1 MTQNKKLLLVIDS
14 SALIYRAYH
23 AVPSWT
29 SRDGE
34 QINAVYGFLMTFF
47 RIIRELHPNFV
58 VAAFDFPAP
67 TFRHIK
73 FKKYK
78 AQRPKTP
85 QELITQFP
93 KVKKI
98 LKSFEVPIFEEKG
111 FEADDIIGTISK
123 LAQKKEYGNEIETII
138 ATGDMDAL
146 QLVNPNTKV
155 YSLNGGFRNSMIYD
169 EKEVMKRY
177 EGLLP
182 EQLLD
187 FKALMGDPSD
197 NIPGVAGVGKKTACM
212 LINKFGSL
220 DSVYKEIKA
229 NAQDSKESESKNR
242 DKSIKEIGVS
252 ERIKNKLLDDID
264 SAFLSKELAR
274 IKCDMGIEIDFEK
287 SKWKEYN
294 KQEAENIL
302 RDWGLYSL
310 IRKLPN
316 IQEEREEKKE
326 KIELRLF

>member
-1 MTQNKKLLLVIDS
+1 MTQNKKLLLVLDS
-14 SALIYRAYH
+14 SALIHRAYH
-23 AVPSWT
+23 AVPAWT
-29 SRDGE
+29 NKNGE
-34 QINAVYGFLMTFF
+34 QINAVYGFLLTFF
-47 RIIRELHPNFV
+47 RIIRELNPSFV

-85 QELITQFP
+85 AELIEQFP
-93 KVKKI
+93 KIKKI

-123 LAQKKEYGNEIETII
+123 LAQQKKNGKGDEIETII

-146 QLVNPNTKV
+146 QLVNANTKV
-155 YSLNGGFRNSMIYD
+155 YSLNGGAIIYD

-220 DSVYKEIKA
+220 DNVYKEVKA
-229 NAQDSKESESKNR
+229 NTQGFEKNEN
-242 DKSIKEIGVS
+242 KNIKEIGVS

-264 SAFLSKELAR
+264 SAFLSKELAC
-274 IKCDMGIEIDFEK
+274 IKCDMGINLDFEK

-294 KQEAENIL
+294 KEEVEAIL
-302 RDWGLYSL
+302 RDWGLYGL
-310 IRKLPN
+310 IKKLPN
-316 IQEEREEKKE
+316 IEEEKQE